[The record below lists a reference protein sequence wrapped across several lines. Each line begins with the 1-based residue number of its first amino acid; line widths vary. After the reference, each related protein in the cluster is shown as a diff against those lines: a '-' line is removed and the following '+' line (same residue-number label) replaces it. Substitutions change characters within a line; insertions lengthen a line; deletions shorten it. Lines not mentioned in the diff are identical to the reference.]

1 MNHKIKVFLIYFISF
16 IIIFTLSRYL
26 ISLLIPN
33 LDHLYLMIASAIIT
47 VILSPRLDR
56 DKDGKYVLKSV
67 FRKEPIIK

>member
-1 MNHKIKVFLIYFISF
+1 MNHKIKVFLIYFLSF

-33 LDHLYLMIASAIIT
+33 MDHLYLMIISIVITT
-47 VILSPRLDR
+47 VISPRLD
-56 DKDGKYVLKSV
+56 KDQNGKYVLKSV